1 MTLIVRA
8 ARLGEAAELAEIF
21 HRAVQAA
28 ERYSKAQRD
37 AWSPDCPEAARWA
50 ARLHGLTTL
59 VAERAGKPIG
69 FMALRED
76 GYLDLAFVDPDFARQ
91 GVGRVLLDGILTEA
105 RGLGLRRLWTEA
117 SLVARPFFEGQ
128 GWVVLGQQL
137 VAKRGVE
144 LTNFRMEIVIP

>member
-1 MTLIVRA
+1 MTLIVRV

-50 ARLHGLTTL
+50 ARLRGLRTL

-91 GVGRVLLDGILTEA
+91 GVGSVLLDGILTEA

-117 SLVARPFFEGQ
+117 SLVARPFFEGR
-128 GWVVLGQQL
+128 GWVVLCQQQ
-137 VAKRGVE
+137 VEKRGVE
-144 LTNFRMEIVIP
+144 MTNFRMEIVIP

>member
-8 ARLGEAAELAEIF
+8 ARLGEATELAQIF

-28 ERYSKAQRD
+28 ESYSMAQRN
-37 AWSPDCPEAARWA
+37 AWSPECPTVTQWA

-59 VAERAGKPIG
+59 LAERAGKPIG

-76 GYLDLAFVDPDFARQ
+76 GYLDLAFVDPNFARQ
-91 GVGRVLLDGILTEA
+91 GVGRVLLDGLVIEA

-117 SLVARPFFEGQ
+117 SLVARPFFEGR
-128 GWVVLGQQL
+128 GWVVLCQQQ
-137 VAKRGVE
+137 VEKQGVE
-144 LTNFRMEIVIP
+144 MTNFRMEIVIP